1 MALGD
6 QLYVIR
12 PFLNLSGVYEHH
24 GIDCGD
30 GTVIHYRKPS
40 EVVERTDRATFTQDQ
55 PVYRKTY
62 PTAFIP
68 SVVVQRAISRL
79 GEQRY
84 NLLFNNCEHFATWCK
99 TGVNHSQQVKD
110 FIPWI
115 TTTLNPEQLETPLDQ
130 ALHGTEHQKAK
141 AELDRALS
149 KIRVVWDDLQ
159 PRYKEAIAEVQAWEA
174 IAQQSLRRDRED
186 LARAALHR
194 KVQYQKESDRLETEL
209 QKLATM
215 TETLLRNSLKLET

>member
-40 EVVERTDRATFTQDQ
+40 EVIERTDRATFTQDQ
-55 PVYRKTY
+55 PVHHKTY

-79 GEQRY
+79 GESRY

-99 TGVNHSQQVKD
+99 TGVSHSQQVQD

-115 TTTLNPEQLETPLDQ
+115 TTLNPEQLETPLDQ
-130 ALHGTEHQKAK
+130 ALHGTEQHKAK
-141 AELDRALS
+141 AELDRALAQ
-149 KIRVVWDDLQ
+149 IRVVWDDVQ
-159 PRYKEAIAEVQAWEA
+159 PRYKRAMEEAKIWQT
-174 IAQQSLRRDRED
+174 IAQQSLQRDRED
-186 LARAALHR
+186 LARAALLR
-194 KVQYQKESDRLETEL
+194 KVAYQKEGDRLETEL
-209 QKLATM
+209 QKLATL
-215 TETLLRNSLKLET
+215 TETLLRNSLKLQS